1 MGSGPITVWPGT
13 INRRRLW
20 VQFVGVMNTAALETL
35 EALDHATLAPFA
47 TRLTHLA
54 ARACSDGATARAA
67 FPILELPDALI
78 ARIVSFMPPQKLAL
92 VGALSSTFRSLHV
105 PNAVAER
112 AAWLEL
118 STSDY
123 TSEREYKTAIDLLLG
138 EEEVNRGSMFTKP
151 LRKRRSPICAAKLLD
166 TASSPYNPGEFVFTL
181 TLTLCVFSTEAVPP
195 TIPVAHDEWD
205 IYTHSNLLPD
215 FPLDL
220 KAARYLS
227 NPLATMDDGLRQNYG
242 PAHVAVQA
250 RLFVTHS
257 ATGKWVELFQGPLS
271 DEHYYNDFEVPPTE
285 LDVDV
290 THLIPLK
297 RGDHVDSFIGDR
309 YDAGSLTRFYLN
321 LCSHGVEYR
330 DTESDSEYDAD
341 ELEGEADAGTEKQ
354 RVTLG
359 MWSEVRFPFDMCRE
373 ALNHQEYERGRI
385 HPALVKLLRSIEFD
399 SMA

>member
-1 MGSGPITVWPGT
+1 
-13 INRRRLW
+13 
-20 VQFVGVMNTAALETL
+20 MNAAARAALETL

-47 TRLTHLA
+47 VRLTHLA
-54 ARACSDGATARAA
+54 ARACSDGAIARAA

-78 ARIVSFMPPQKLAL
+78 ARIMSFMPPQKLAL
-92 VGALSSTFRSLHV
+92 MGALSSTFRSLHV

-118 STSDY
+118 STS
-123 TSEREYKTAIDLLLG
+123 EREYKTAIDLLLG
-138 EEEVNRGSMFTKP
+138 EEEVNRGLSSLKP
-151 LRKRRSPICAAKLLD
+151 LRKRHTPICAAKLLD
-166 TASSPYNPGEFVFTL
+166 TASLPYNPGEFVFTL
-181 TLTLCVFSTEAVPP
+181 TLTLCVFSTEAYQPP
-195 TIPVAHDEWD
+195 IPVAHDEWD
-205 IYTHSNLLPD
+205 IYTHSSLLPD

-227 NPLATMDDGLRQNYG
+227 NPHATMDKELRQNYG

-297 RGDHVDSFIGDR
+297 RGDHVHTFFERIGDR
-309 YDAGSLTRFYLN
+309 YDAGSLTMFYIN

-330 DTESDSEYDAD
+330 DTESNSEYDAD
-341 ELEGEADAGTEKQ
+341 ELEGEADAETEKQ

-359 MWSEVRFPFDMCRE
+359 MWSEVRFPFDMYQE
-373 ALNHQEYERGRI
+373 ALNRQEYERGRI

>member
-1 MGSGPITVWPGT
+1 MGKA
-13 INRRRLW
+13 
-20 VQFVGVMNTAALETL
+20 FVGVMNAAALETL

-47 TRLTHLA
+47 ARLTHLA
-54 ARACSDGATARAA
+54 ARACSDGAIARAA

-92 VGALSSTFRSLHV
+92 MGALSSTFRSLHV

-118 STSDY
+118 STS
-123 TSEREYKTAIDLLLG
+123 EREYKTAIDLLLG
-138 EEEVNRGSMFTKP
+138 EEEVNRGSSSLLAKP
-151 LRKRRSPICAAKLLD
+151 LRKRDSPICAAKLLD
-166 TASSPYNPGEFVFTL
+166 TASLPYNPGEFVFTL
-181 TLTLCVFSTEAVPP
+181 TLTLCVFSTEAVPQ
-195 TIPVAHDEWD
+195 TIEPVAHDEWD
-205 IYTHSNLLPD
+205 IYTHSSLLPD

-227 NPLATMDDGLRQNYG
+227 NPHATMDKELRQNYG
-242 PAHVAVQA
+242 PAQVAVQA

-271 DEHYYNDFEVPPTE
+271 DEHHYD
-285 LDVDV
+285 DVDV

-297 RGDHVDSFIGDR
+297 RGDHVDNFLGGG
-309 YDAGSLTRFYLN
+309 YDEGSLTFFYLN

-330 DTESDSEYDAD
+330 DTESNSENAAD
-341 ELEGEADAGTEKQ
+341 ELEGEADAETDKQ

-359 MWSEVRFPFDMCRE
+359 MWSEARTGSHGPYVE
-373 ALNHQEYERGRI
+373 AFNHQEYERGRI
-385 HPALVKLLRSIEFD
+385 HPVLVKLLRSIEFRQD
-399 SMA
+399 PRDPESESDDGENA

>member
-1 MGSGPITVWPGT
+1 MAAALIG
-13 INRRRLW
+13 RA
-20 VQFVGVMNTAALETL
+20 VGVMNAAARAALETL

-47 TRLTHLA
+47 ARLTHLA
-54 ARACSDGATARAA
+54 ARACSDGAIARAA

-78 ARIVSFMPPQKLAL
+78 ARIMSFMPPQKLAL
-92 VGALSSTFRSLHV
+92 IGALSSTFRSLHV

-166 TASSPYNPGEFVFTL
+166 TASLPYNPGEFVFTL
-181 TLTLCVFSTEAVPP
+181 TLTLCVFSTEAVPQ
-195 TIPVAHDEWD
+195 TIESVAYDEWD
-205 IYTHSNLLPD
+205 IYTHSSLLPD

-227 NPLATMDDGLRQNYG
+227 NPHATMDKELRQNYG
-242 PAHVAVQA
+242 PAQVAVQA

-271 DEHYYNDFEVPPTE
+271 DEHHYD
-285 LDVDV
+285 DVDV

-359 MWSEVRFPFDMCRE
+359 MWSEVRFPFDMYHD
-373 ALNHQEYERGRI
+373 ALNRQEYERGRI

>member
-1 MGSGPITVWPGT
+1 MGKA
-13 INRRRLW
+13 
-20 VQFVGVMNTAALETL
+20 FVGVMNAAALETL
-35 EALDHATLAPFA
+35 EALDHDTLATFA
-47 TRLTHLA
+47 VRLTHLA
-54 ARACSDGATARAA
+54 ARACSDGAIARAA

-92 VGALSSTFRSLHV
+92 MGALSSTFRSLHV

-118 STSDY
+118 STS
-123 TSEREYKTAIDLLLG
+123 EREYKTAIDLLLG
-138 EEEVNRGSMFTKP
+138 EEEVNRGSSSLLAKP
-151 LRKRRSPICAAKLLD
+151 LRKRHSPICAAKLLD
-166 TASSPYNPGEFVFTL
+166 TASLPYNPGEFVFTL
-181 TLTLCVFSTEAVPP
+181 TLTLCVFSTEAVPQ
-195 TIPVAHDEWD
+195 TIEPVAHDEWD
-205 IYTHSNLLPD
+205 IYTHSSLLPD

-227 NPLATMDDGLRQNYG
+227 NPHATMDKELRQNYG

-271 DEHYYNDFEVPPTE
+271 DEHDYD
-285 LDVDV
+285 DVDV

-297 RGDHVDSFIGDR
+297 RGDHVDNFLGGG
-309 YDAGSLTRFYLN
+309 YDEGSLTSFYLN

-330 DTESDSEYDAD
+330 DTESNSENDAD
-341 ELEGEADAGTEKQ
+341 ELEGEADAETEKQ

-359 MWSEVRFPFDMCRE
+359 MWSEARTGSHGPYVE
-373 ALNHQEYERGRI
+373 AFNHQEFERGRI
-385 HPALVKLLRSIEFD
+385 HPVLVKLLRSIEFRQD
-399 SMA
+399 PRDPESESDDDENA

>member
-1 MGSGPITVWPGT
+1 MGKA
-13 INRRRLW
+13 
-20 VQFVGVMNTAALETL
+20 FVGVMNAAALETL

-47 TRLTHLA
+47 ARLTHLA
-54 ARACSDGATARAA
+54 ARACSDGAIARAA

-92 VGALSSTFRSLHV
+92 MGALSSTFRSLHV

-118 STSDY
+118 STS
-123 TSEREYKTAIDLLLG
+123 EREYKTAIDLLLG
-138 EEEVNRGSMFTKP
+138 EEEVNRGSSSLLAKP
-151 LRKRRSPICAAKLLD
+151 LRKRDSPICAAKLLD
-166 TASSPYNPGEFVFTL
+166 TASLPYNPGEFVFTL
-181 TLTLCVFSTEAVPP
+181 TLTLCVFSTEAVPQ
-195 TIPVAHDEWD
+195 TIEPVAHDEWD
-205 IYTHSNLLPD
+205 IYTHSSLLPD

-227 NPLATMDDGLRQNYG
+227 NPHATMDKELRQNYG
-242 PAHVAVQA
+242 PAQVAVQA

-271 DEHYYNDFEVPPTE
+271 DEHHYD
-285 LDVDV
+285 DVDV

-297 RGDHVDSFIGDR
+297 RGDHVDNFLGGG
-309 YDAGSLTRFYLN
+309 YDEGSLTFFYLN

-330 DTESDSEYDAD
+330 DTESNSENDAD
-341 ELEGEADAGTEKQ
+341 ELEGEADAETDKQ

-359 MWSEVRFPFDMCRE
+359 MWSEARTGSHGPYVE
-373 ALNHQEYERGRI
+373 AFNHQEYERGRI
-385 HPALVKLLRSIEFD
+385 HPVLVKLLRSIEFRQD
-399 SMA
+399 PRDPESESDDDENA

>member
-1 MGSGPITVWPGT
+1 M
-13 INRRRLW
+13 NAAARR
-20 VQFVGVMNTAALETL
+20 ALETL

-47 TRLTHLA
+47 VRLTHLA
-54 ARACSDGATARAA
+54 ARACSDGAIARAA

-78 ARIVSFMPPQKLAL
+78 ARIMSFMPPQKLAL
-92 VGALSSTFRSLHV
+92 MGALSSTFRSLHV

-118 STSDY
+118 STS
-123 TSEREYKTAIDLLLG
+123 EREYKTAIDLLLG
-138 EEEVNRGSMFTKP
+138 EEEVNRVSSSLLAKP
-151 LRKRRSPICAAKLLD
+151 LRKRHSPICAAKLLD
-166 TASSPYNPGEFVFTL
+166 TASLPYNPGEFVFTL
-181 TLTLCVFSTEAVPP
+181 TLTLCVFSTEADPQ

-205 IYTHSNLLPD
+205 IYTRSSLLPD

-227 NPLATMDDGLRQNYG
+227 NPHATMDKELRQNYG

-271 DEHYYNDFEVPPTE
+271 DEHDYY
-285 LDVDV
+285 DVDV
-290 THLIPLK
+290 TNLIPLK
-297 RGDHVDSFIGDR
+297 RGDHVDNFLGGG
-309 YDAGSLTRFYLN
+309 YDEGSLTFFYLN

-330 DTESDSEYDAD
+330 DTESNSENDAD
-341 ELEGEADAGTEKQ
+341 ELEGEADAETEKQ

-359 MWSEVRFPFDMCRE
+359 MWSEVRFPFDIYEE

-385 HPALVKLLRSIEFD
+385 HPVLVKLLRSIEFRQD
-399 SMA
+399 PRDPEFESDDDENP